1 MYRAQSIHGCGMKLR
16 KDKAGMAGKGCG
28 CSGGEILLGSP
39 VALAP
44 SGPNGSGGGISSFP
58 NLSRLDISKKKLMK
72 KISF

>member
-1 MYRAQSIHGCGMKLR
+1 MYRVQNIHGCGLKVKKQTMMGSR
-16 KDKAGMAGKGCG
+16 GG

-44 SGPNGSGGGISSFP
+44 SSGASVASFP
-58 NLSRLDISKKKLMK
+58 NLSKLDIPKLKSKMK

>member
-1 MYRAQSIHGCGMKLR
+1 MYRINNIHGASIKI
-16 KDKAGMAGKGCG
+16 KKHQAGMSGKSCG

-44 SGPNGSGGGISSFP
+44 TGPSGSGLASFP
-58 NLSRLDISKKKLMK
+58 NLAKLDIPKIKSKMK

>member
-1 MYRAQSIHGCGMKLR
+1 MYRAQNIHGTGIKLKKQHGGMCGH
-16 KDKAGMAGKGCG
+16 

-44 SGPNGSGGGISSFP
+44 PSGAGISSFSA
-58 NLSRLDISKKKLMK
+58 LSKLDIPKLKMKKLKMK

>member
-1 MYRAQSIHGCGMKLR
+1 MYRAQSIHGCGGMKI
-16 KDKAGMAGKGCG
+16 KKQHAGMAGKGCG

-44 SGPNGSGGGISSFP
+44 SGPNGSGISSFP
-58 NLSRLDISKKKLMK
+58 NLSRLDISKKKMK